1 MLTIFPGGCANVYS
15 SPSKISNCPGA
26 HPPPMCLIFHVIH
39 STPFEWM
46 VSAGFCPQAPH
57 WLRSVNEESC
67 PEPWLLD
74 EQWASFR
81 WIMPLNFQISDIFFC
96 ESSCF
101 WNKSFLL
108 QPNIATYANTD
119 PTSGI
124 WGNVCS
130 TKMLSLWRKPSAKVK
145 CKIWKSRECLQ
156 GNTHCSCH
164 SDKGVTK
171 PILADGSLQKRDA
184 AEWIKEPGCGFR
196 IA

>member
-15 SPSKISNCPGA
+15 SPSEISNCPGA

-74 EQWASFR
+74 EQWASFH

-96 ESSCF
+96 ESSYF

-108 QPNIATYANTD
+108 QPSIATYANTD

-124 WGNVCS
+124 WGSVCS
-130 TKMLSLWRKPSAKVK
+130 TKMLSCEENLQQKWNVRFENLVNVFRVILIAAATLTKEWQSPSWQTAPCRSVMRQ
-145 CKIWKSRECLQ
+145 S
-156 GNTHCSCH
+156 G
-164 SDKGVTK
+164 
-171 PILADGSLQKRDA
+171 
-184 AEWIKEPGCGFR
+184 
-196 IA
+196 